1 MYKISQE
8 DIERVRDLSDI
19 VDVISQYVQ
28 LIRRGI
34 IFLDYVLSIMK
45 KHPLLALL
53 IKNRYFTVL
62 AVGKEEMFFLL

>member
-28 LIRRGI
+28 LISKGNN
-34 IFLDYVLSIMK
+34 FLDYVLFIMK

-62 AVGKEEMFFLL
+62 VVGKEEMFFLL